1 MIQNRGTRLV
11 KLFVTCF
18 LDVGE
23 RDGCEQQSLGSKQHL
38 GPAKRLDGAECS
50 RKQLQHSS
58 KKTLKMGRD

>member
-23 RDGCEQQSLGSKQHL
+23 RDGCEQQSLGSKQLL

-50 RKQLQHSS
+50 RKQL
-58 KKTLKMGRD
+58 